1 MAAGGARLLTATPAN
16 TDPCTGFEETVKA
29 LSRKTLVMNKSNRAK
44 ALRFVHDQYAIG
56 STALY
61 PALQLAFADPLVDTV
76 YLLSD
81 GAPTVGEITD
91 IEEIR
96 AEVARWNAARH
107 VKIHGISMGQDS
119 TLLQWL
125 CEDTGGTYK
134 RVD

>member
-1 MAAGGARLLTATPAN
+1 MAG
-16 TDPCTGFEETVKA
+16 C
-29 LSRKTLVMNKSNRAK
+29 
-44 ALRFVHDQYAIG
+44 
-56 STALY
+56 
-61 PALQLAFADPLVDTV
+61 
-76 YLLSD
+76 
-81 GAPTVGEITD
+81 GAPTEGEITD